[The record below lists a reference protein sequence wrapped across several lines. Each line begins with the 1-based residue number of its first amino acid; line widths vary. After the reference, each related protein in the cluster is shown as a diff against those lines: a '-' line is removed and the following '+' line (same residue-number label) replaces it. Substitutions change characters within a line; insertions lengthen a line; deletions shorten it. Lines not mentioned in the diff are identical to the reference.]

1 MNAVRFPG
9 PVAKPA
15 GPTPRYVTI
24 KTILQRTGIHRQTV
38 HYYLRKEL
46 LPQPVRTSRTS
57 ALYPSSTIELIDMV
71 HTLQRHQ
78 RLSLD
83 EIVALFRRHNY
94 DVRAIRH
101 GLAQTVQSPLTAVFG
116 DSATALIPLSDVSE
130 RIDPPPPREW
140 LEKLLASNILRS
152 EKRNGREMISASTL
166 EALRA
171 LWDGLR
177 AGASLDQFQALA
189 ASVEKQA
196 AVEFEQFLRNLQ
208 HLSES
213 KEAAPQV
220 ARLFSSLERFGAHR
234 RRDALHHQFLD
245 RLRKPGYMFLGP
257 NRAYIFPSRTFLQRM
272 GLFREMD
279 LLLRRLDHDPHD
291 LEALRNLVRASNVS
305 SDWSRLHQAAQEILR
320 IQPADANAAASL
332 GLALTNL
339 GRLPE
344 AISFLEEVTSRGVN
358 PMAKIR
364 LGQAI
369 TAQAYQSADAARL
382 LDSVVRRTRLAAEAI
397 KEAAGNPGLLRKVRL
412 NALLDMLYFSD
423 PLRLNRP
430 AEKEAREM
438 YEEFKALSDRKLP
451 VLGKISLSMSRLY
464 SCYALY
470 LILEQEGSSKA
481 NQLLNEIVRI
491 DPDCVLAARAQATKQ
506 VKSAPAKK
514 ARK

>member
-1 MNAVRFPG
+1 MSVVRLPG

-15 GPTPRYVTI
+15 SPTPRYVTI

-71 HTLQRHQ
+71 HNLQRHQ

-83 EIVALFRRHNY
+83 EIVVLFRRHNY

-101 GLAQTVQSPLTAVFG
+101 GLAQTAQSPLQAVFG
-116 DSATALIPLSDVSE
+116 DQANALIPISE
-130 RIDPPPPREW
+130 VADRIDPPPPREW
-140 LEKLLASNILRS
+140 VEKLLVANVLRS
-152 EKRNGREMISASTL
+152 EKRNGREFISADTL

-177 AGASLDQFQALA
+177 SGASIEQFQTLALSVDKEASIEFDQFL
-189 ASVEKQA
+189 K
-196 AVEFEQFLRNLQ
+196 NL
-208 HLSES
+208 HSLSDS
-213 KEAAPQV
+213 KEAAPHV

-234 RRDALHHQFLD
+234 RRDALHHLFLD

-257 NRAYIFPSRTFLQRM
+257 NRRYIFPSRTFLQKM

-279 LLLRRLDHDPHD
+279 LLLRRLDQNPHD
-291 LEALRNLVRASNVS
+291 LEALQNLVRASNVS

-320 IQPADANAAASL
+320 VQPGDANAAASL

-344 AISFLEEVTSRGVN
+344 AISFLEEVIARGSN

-364 LGQAI
+364 LCQAL
-369 TAQAYQSADAARL
+369 TAQAYESADAARL
-382 LDSVVRRTRLAAEAI
+382 LDAVVRRSRLAVEAI
-397 KEAAGNPGLLRKVRL
+397 KESAGNPGLLRKVRL

-430 AEKEAREM
+430 AEKEAREI
-438 YEEFKALSDRKLP
+438 YEEFRALSERKLP
-451 VLGKISLSMSRLY
+451 VLAKISLSMSRLY

-470 LILEQEGSSKA
+470 LILDQEGNAKA
-481 NQLLNEIVRI
+481 AQLLNEIARI
-491 DPDCVLAARAQATKQ
+491 DPDCVLAARQQKTAL
-506 VKSAPAKK
+506 AKK
-514 ARK
+514 KLRGR

>member
-1 MNAVRFPG
+1 MSVVRLPSAA
-9 PVAKPA
+9 AKPA
-15 GPTPRYVTI
+15 SPAPRYVTI

-57 ALYPSSTIELIDMV
+57 ALYPSATIELIELV
-71 HTLQRHQ
+71 HNLQRHQ

-83 EIVALFRRHNY
+83 EIVNLFRRHNY

-101 GLAQTVQSPLTAVFG
+101 ALAQTVQSPLQAVFG
-116 DSATALIPLSDVSE
+116 DQASALIPISDVTE

-140 LEKLLASNILRS
+140 VEKLLAANVLRA
-152 EKRNGREMISASTL
+152 EKRNGREMISADTL

-177 AGASLDQFQALA
+177 SGASIEQFQTLA
-189 ASVEKQA
+189 ASVDRQCA
-196 AVEFEQFLRNLQ
+196 IEFDQFVKNLH
-208 HLSES
+208 HLSDS
-213 KEAAPQV
+213 KEPAPQV
-220 ARLFSSLERFGAHR
+220 ARLFACLERFGAHR
-234 RRDALHHQFLD
+234 RRDALHHLFLD
-245 RLRKPGYMFLGP
+245 RMRKPGYMFLGP
-257 NRAYIFPSRTFLQRM
+257 NRSYVFPSRMFLQRM

-291 LEALRNLVRASNVS
+291 MEALQSLLRAANVS
-305 SDWSRLHQAAQEILR
+305 SDWSRMHQASQEILR
-320 IQPADANAAASL
+320 ISPGDANAAASL

-344 AISFLEEVTSRGVN
+344 AISFLEEVIVRSVN

-364 LGQAI
+364 LGQAL
-369 TAQAYQSADAARL
+369 TAQAYESADAARL
-382 LDSVVRRTRLAAEAI
+382 LDAVVRRTRLSAEAVR
-397 KEAAGNPGLLRKVRL
+397 EAAGNPGLLRKVRL

-430 AEKEAREM
+430 AEKEAREI
-438 YEEFKALSDRKLP
+438 YEEFRALSDRKLP
-451 VLGKISLSMSRLY
+451 VLAKISLSMSRLY

-470 LILEQEGSSKA
+470 LILDQEGSPKA
-481 NQLLNEIVRI
+481 AQLLNEIARI
-491 DPDCVLAARAQATKQ
+491 DPDCILAARQQKPTAA
-506 VKSAPAKK
+506 
-514 ARK
+514 ARKRK